1 MTDIDVVRHGKRWA
15 VQIAGDT
22 KSEHA
27 TVEAAVLEAK
37 RLGSGEP
44 TVHEQDPTGLD
55 RVEAD
60 AGERA
65 DAQPGP
71 THGRSGDLP
80 QRNQAGL

>member
-1 MTDIDVVRHGKRWA
+1 MTDIDVVRHGERWA

-37 RLGSGEP
+37 RLGGIEP
-44 TVHEQDPTGLD
+44 AVHEDDPTGLD

-65 DAQPGP
+65 DDASAP
-71 THGRSGDLP
+71 THGRSGELP
-80 QRNQAGL
+80 RRNQAGL